1 MGYEELLHYLL
12 DQLQAAFANT
22 ANVSLRRQPKNN
34 GIREDTICILAQG
47 DPVCPSISFSDCW
60 KRYQAGEP
68 QEALSLIHILQVFSS
83 SSVKSVRNCFI
94 TA

>member
-34 GIREDTICILAQG
+34 GIREDTICQL
-47 DPVCPSISFSDCW
+47 
-60 KRYQAGEP
+60 R
-68 QEALSLIHILQVFSS
+68 
-83 SSVKSVRNCFI
+83 
-94 TA
+94 